1 MPEDIT
7 RLEALLKRERLIVAS
22 GLSAIALLAWIWV
35 VAGAGM
41 GMSALHMS
49 TWSFPPPVR
58 AQMNHGWSPG
68 YAVVMVLMWWSMMI
82 AMMTPSA
89 APMVLLYARA
99 HRYERK
105 LGRLQE
111 TTTPTAAFVLG
122 YLLVWL
128 AFSVVAAG
136 LQWALESAGLVHAML
151 LWSIDPAFTS
161 FLLVLAGLYQMTP
174 LKQACLQ
181 QCRSPAQFLSRHFK
195 PGAAGAFATG
205 ARHGLFCLGCCW
217 LLMALLFAGGVMN
230 LVWIAGLSIVVL
242 AEKLLP
248 RGELVARASGSV
260 MIAAG
265 LWVFARSYSL

>member
-1 MPEDIT
+1 VPEDIT
-7 RLEALLKRERLIVAS
+7 RVEALLKRERLIVAS
-22 GLSAIALLAWIWV
+22 GLAAIALLAWGWV

-49 TWSFPPPVR
+49 TWSFPPP
-58 AQMNHGWSPG
+58 AHKQMDHGWTVG

-99 HRYERK
+99 HRFERK
-105 LGRLQE
+105 HGRLKE
-111 TTTPTAAFVLG
+111 TATPTAAFVLG
-122 YLLVWL
+122 YLVIWL
-128 AFSVVAAG
+128 AFSIVAAG
-136 LQWALESAGLVHAML
+136 LQWALEAAGLVHAML

-161 FLLVLAGLYQMTP
+161 FLLVLAGLYQLTP

-205 ARHGLFCLGCCW
+205 IRHGLFCLGCCW

-230 LVWIAGLSIVVL
+230 LVWIAGLATVVL

-248 RGELVARASGSV
+248 RGELFARVAGAI
-260 MIAAG
+260 MIGAG
-265 LWVFARSYSL
+265 LWIFARAYVL